1 MNDKEQAEQALRK
14 KAEEIFRTTAE
25 EALAT
30 PDEMSAEEV
39 RRLLHELRVHQI
51 ELEMQNDELRRTQDE
66 LEVQRAR
73 YFDLYDLAPVG
84 YVTVSEQGMILEANL
99 TAATLLGVTRGV
111 RTLQPT
117 FSMWI
122 FKEDQGVYYL
132 HRKKLFETGEPQ
144 ACELRMVR
152 KDGTSFWVHLEATT
166 AQGEDGAPV
175 CRVIMSDI
183 TEMMKIQEALQKALQ
198 DVHTLH
204 GMLPI
209 CAWCKRI
216 RDDEGYWNQMETY
229 IHEHTEATFSHGIC
243 PECFVRLQQ
252 EFKRGNPGDEDGVP
266 FITPPPKKTPPGRKP
281 SARPASDGRSGGSRE
296 RSCSGGRPGDPIARG
311 NEAHAP

>member
-1 MNDKEQAEQALRK
+1 MKSKDARSQQASELRR
-14 KAEEIFRTTAE
+14 KAEEVARST
-25 EALAT
+25 EA
-30 PDEMSAEEV
+30 MSADDLVALSLEET
-39 RRLLHELRVHQI
+39 RRTLHELQVHQI
-51 ELEMQNDELRRTQDE
+51 ELEMQNEELRRVQVE
-66 LEVQRAR
+66 LDAARAR

-132 HRKKLFETGEPQ
+132 HRKKLFETGKPQ
-144 ACELRMVR
+144 AFELRMVR

-183 TEMMKIQEALQKALQ
+183 TQMMKIQEALQKALQ

-204 GMLPI
+204 GLLPI

-266 FITPPPKKTPPGRKP
+266 FITPPPPEKN
-281 SARPASDGRSGGSRE
+281 ASRSQT
-296 RSCSGGRPGDPIARG
+296 
-311 NEAHAP
+311 